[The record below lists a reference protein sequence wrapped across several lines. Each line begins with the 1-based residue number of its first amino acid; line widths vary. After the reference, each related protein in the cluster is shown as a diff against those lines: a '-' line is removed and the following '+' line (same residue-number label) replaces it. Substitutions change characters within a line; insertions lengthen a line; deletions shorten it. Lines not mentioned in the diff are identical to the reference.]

1 MPLSLD
7 CLDPAL
13 QAVVATYRQH
23 LVFGRHKGRLGILQ
37 PSQLQQQ
44 LDIIE
49 ARIVVGR
56 IGHHRMAHALKQGV
70 VILDLRIRLLGMRVV
85 LRRKHRAQ
93 VLVEKGA

>member
-7 CLDPAL
+7 RLDPAL
-13 QAVVATYRQH
+13 QAIVTTYRQH
-23 LVFGRHKGRLGILQ
+23 LVFGRRKGRLGILQ
-37 PSQLQQQ
+37 PPQLQQQ
-44 LDIIE
+44 LDIVE

-56 IGHHRMAHALKQGV
+56 IGHYRMAHALKQGV
-70 VILDLRIRLLGMRVV
+70 VILDLRIRLLVMRVV